1 MMPLLFTMARTCA
14 SDKTESMA
22 HMPSGCLSTSSNWR
36 APSAGLSSS
45 SLRIAVNFRSVIF
58 LPVCRRHTNTPALAM
73 SAIKGIMTEKLAL
86 PSALVTACVPEFL
99 RLSNADVTDGAPKLL
114 NHFDASLAAPLMT
127 LLTQPHAPPF
137 DFAASDFALAGLAC
151 SLDFVCALDPMLAV
165 VVLVGFVCALDP
177 VLAVVVLVGFVCA
190 LDPVLAVVCSAG
202 LAAHAGSTPVRVNS
216 SAALILSVKYGGLSA
231 NVDIGCTDAG
241 LSANVDIAGCT
252 DTGLSV
258 NVDIGSAGC
267 TDVGLSANIG
277 SAGLAAHAGSTP
289 VRLNSSAALILSV
302 KYGGLSANVD
312 VGCTEPAPYHAS
324 GITNFLPVAA

>member
-1 MMPLLFTMARTCA
+1 
-14 SDKTESMA
+14 
-22 HMPSGCLSTSSNWR
+22 
-36 APSAGLSSS
+36 
-45 SLRIAVNFRSVIF
+45 
-58 LPVCRRHTNTPALAM
+58 
-73 SAIKGIMTEKLAL
+73 MTEKLAL

-137 DFAASDFALAGLAC
+137 DFAASDFALAGFAC
-151 SLDFVCALDPMLAV
+151 SLDFACALGPVLAVVVLVGFVCALDPVL

-190 LDPVLAVVCSAG
+190 LDPVLAVVC
-202 LAAHAGSTPVRVNS
+202 
-216 SAALILSVKYGGLSA
+216 
-231 NVDIGCTDAG
+231 
-241 LSANVDIAGCT
+241 
-252 DTGLSV
+252 
-258 NVDIGSAGC
+258 
-267 TDVGLSANIG
+267 